1 MVSKSRKVY
10 RNTSRKTS
18 RKSRKTSR
26 KSIKSRKTSRKSRTR
41 KSRKTSRKSI
51 KTRKTSR
58 KSIKTRKVS
67 KKSRKTSRK
76 TKENSRN
83 IPYLK
88 YKMEKDDEKDEEK
101 DIIQVLFSCSSY
113 QEDSDLMK
121 NLVAIFMPFH
131 TLYSKTDK
139 IINLTV
145 INPYKGD
152 EYDNDK
158 SKEIIKK
165 ISKFLGLNIIV
176 NPIVYE
182 NFYNHIFIKSLSS
195 FFYDY
200 VCFIGCNNVDF
211 IFSFF
216 NSDFEEKISLLNKK
230 LETDQDFDG
239 LDVYILSEKLN
250 LFLKPC
256 SKILFFEKGKY
267 WDRLEFH
274 RHLLIP
280 EHRARKHANNF
291 LENFKLEYIPNKI
304 PYFIHKNCL
313 I

>member
-1 MVSKSRKVY
+1 
-10 RNTSRKTS
+10 
-18 RKSRKTSR
+18 
-26 KSIKSRKTSRKSRTR
+26 
-41 KSRKTSRKSI
+41 
-51 KTRKTSR
+51 
-58 KSIKTRKVS
+58 
-67 KKSRKTSRK
+67 
-76 TKENSRN
+76 
-83 IPYLK
+83 
-88 YKMEKDDEKDEEK
+88 MEKDDEKDDEK

-121 NLVAIFMPFH
+121 NIVAIFMPFH

-291 LENFKLEYIPNKI
+291 LENFKLEYMPNKI